1 MTPKSD
7 KLHLGCGL
15 VTPEGWLNVDGS
27 WNARLAKYP
36 IIHKPLIALTGR
48 KGVYA
53 GKSNIYGHDV
63 RKPLPWKD
71 ATFGVV
77 YASHLL
83 EHLYVDEADR
93 LLKECLRV
101 LRPGGVVRMVV
112 PDLRPLVEGYHT
124 GVFPKWVNDFPC
136 NPDRADRLVNGLL
149 MRSQEAP
156 KGSLFSR
163 TFDAMFDFHS
173 HKWMYDGPSLAS
185 RLVAAGFAEVANKGY
200 LDSRIKGV
208 GEVEQAI
215 RVENGAGVVAEGVR
229 P

>member
-36 IIHKPLIALTGR
+36 IIHKPLLALTRR
-48 KGVYA
+48 KDVYA
-53 GKSNIYGHDV
+53 GKSNIYGHDA
-63 RKPLPWKD
+63 RKPLPWRD
-71 ATFGVV
+71 GSFGAV

-83 EHLYVDEADR
+83 EHLHVDEADR

-112 PDLRPLVEGYHT
+112 PDLRPLIEGYQT
-124 GVFPKWVNDFPC
+124 GSFPRWMDGYPKYPE
-136 NPDRADRLVNGLL
+136 RADRLVCGLL
-149 MRSQEAP
+149 MRSHDGP
-156 KGSLFSR
+156 RGNLLTR

-173 HKWMYDGPSLAS
+173 HKWMYDGPSLSA
-185 RLVAAGFAEVANKGY
+185 RLIAAGFIEVSNKGY
-200 LDSRIKGV
+200 LDSRIPGV

-215 RVENGAGVVAEGVR
+215 RVQHGAGVVAEGVR